1 MTWLKRQR
9 TNWSRDERESPGG
22 ALHQISSEAPFTEC
36 WAFHGLGENS
46 MSKAFVVGQ
55 YAEGQGGIYIGQTAQ
70 GRHLFAAASP
80 LDGEFEFG
88 GYGDDLE
95 GYSDIDGV
103 ENTRKLL
110 ERGEHSAALAASE
123 YSADGHKDFYLPS
136 HRELLQV
143 VAVEGFN
150 EEAGYVWTS
159 SPYGSFFAWAVDFEC
174 GYVYFWVR
182 SDEFRVRPVRSI
194 IA

>member
-1 MTWLKRQR
+1 MEEQ
-9 TNWSRDERESPGG
+9 
-22 ALHQISSEAPFTEC
+22 
-36 WAFHGLGENS
+36 
-46 MSKAFVVGQ
+46 FVVGQ

-70 GRHLFAAASP
+70 GRHLFAAASL

-95 GYSDIDGV
+95 GYSDIDGA

-110 ERGEHSAALAASE
+110 ERGKHRAALAASE

-136 HRELLQV
+136 HRELLQI

-150 EEAGYVWTS
+150 AHAGYVWTS
-159 SPYGSFFAWAVDFEC
+159 TPYGSYCAWAVHFER
-174 GYVYFWVR
+174 GRVDYWVR
-182 SDEFRVRPVRSI
+182 TDEFRVRPVRSI

>member
-1 MTWLKRQR
+1 
-9 TNWSRDERESPGG
+9 
-22 ALHQISSEAPFTEC
+22 
-36 WAFHGLGENS
+36 
-46 MSKAFVVGQ
+46 MSNAFVVGQ
-55 YAEGQGGIYIGQTAQ
+55 YAEGQGGIYIGKTAQ
-70 GRHLFAAASP
+70 GRHLFAAAEP

-88 GYGDDLE
+88 GYGDELE
-95 GYSDIDGV
+95 CYSDLDGA

-110 ERGEHSAALAASE
+110 ERGGHPAALAATE

-150 EEAGYVWTS
+150 DDGEYTWTS
-159 SPYGSFFAWAVDFEC
+159 TPYGSYGAWAVSFED
-174 GYVYFWVR
+174 GLVTSWFR
-182 SDEFRVRPVRSI
+182 SNEFRVRPVRSI

>member
-1 MTWLKRQR
+1 
-9 TNWSRDERESPGG
+9 
-22 ALHQISSEAPFTEC
+22 
-36 WAFHGLGENS
+36 

-70 GRHLFAAASP
+70 GRHLFAAASL
-80 LDGEFEFG
+80 LDGDFEFG
-88 GYGDDLE
+88 GYGDGLE
-95 GYSDIDGV
+95 GYSDIDGA

-110 ERGEHSAALAASE
+110 ERSQHSAALAASE

-136 HRELLQV
+136 HRELLQI

-150 EEAGYVWTS
+150 EDAGYVWTS
-159 SPYGSFFAWAVDFEC
+159 TPYGSYTAWAVDFED
-174 GYVYFWVR
+174 GNVDDWR
-182 SDEFRVRPVRSI
+182 RTNEFRVRPVRSI